1 MRAAIVPTTQ
11 ELEQE
16 KSMLRIAMTSTMGR
30 GVFATRDIPGNTKV
44 AVYPGFIYPPETVNA
59 DPMHSKYAWEM
70 KMAVGTPG
78 AQSIING
85 YSVNAGDEKGNV
97 LPQFGQYAAPFVNEP
112 NTPGG
117 YNIYPV
123 INFTRKEGQALEYWS
138 MKPIRQGQQLFICYQ
153 RSERQRNGTL
163 VKRCP
168 NGPSVKFVWGNN
180 TTPMSRPSSLERYL
194 TVGRKRERRA
204 REVVNTQ
211 KQPRNNNIALKR
223 MIQAQN
229 NARARQVAARNAA
242 QKRQKIQHAGEQAAV
257 PRAHANQGSAQKRN
271 NAAAQNARAREVGN
285 RPRNAGKQAAVIGT
299 HVNQVSAQKRN
310 NAAAQNARA
319 REVGN
324 RPRNAGKQAA
334 VLGTHANMV
343 LAARAAGA
351 ALRQYHAFFLQI
363 DKSKKY
369 DMLNAMMSLHKS
381 GLVTENMM
389 EFVAML
395 TRDRENFDINDV
407 AMQFSLLTDWLGTGD
422 LAELNKWV
430 ELSLFFYKHARLPK

>member
-285 RPRNAGKQAAVIGT
+285 RPRNAGKQAAV
-299 HVNQVSAQKRN
+299 
-310 NAAAQNARA
+310 
-319 REVGN
+319 
-324 RPRNAGKQAA
+324 
-334 VLGTHANMV
+334 LGTHANMV

-430 ELSLFFYKHARLPK
+430 EVSLFFYKHARLPK